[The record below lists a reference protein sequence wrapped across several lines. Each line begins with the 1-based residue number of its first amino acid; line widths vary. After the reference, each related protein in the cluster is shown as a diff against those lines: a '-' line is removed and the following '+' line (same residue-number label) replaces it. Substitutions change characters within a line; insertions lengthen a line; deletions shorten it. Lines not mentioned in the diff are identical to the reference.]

1 MCQNFL
7 LMKYDINAFYFHFI
21 EESNNLIR
29 KIVKTMRKGEN
40 NLVELYFSLLSN
52 KDEKAER

>member
-1 MCQNFL
+1 
-7 LMKYDINAFYFHFI
+7 MKYDINVFYFHFI
-21 EESNNLIR
+21 EESNNVIR
-29 KIVKTMRKGEN
+29 KRVPMRKGEH

>member
-1 MCQNFL
+1 
-7 LMKYDINAFYFHFI
+7 MKYDINAFYFHFI

-29 KIVKTMRKGEN
+29 KIGKTMRKGEN